1 MHNSSNCVDV
11 PKCELEATHVRKV
24 WWRRIPLF
32 WELADCGARPGEA
45 EESESG
51 RILDHQIVGK
61 ILDHQV
67 VGKIL
72 NTSNIAAVKV
82 SQNYVVRLQMITDS
96 ATFESAVGTIALSIT
111 VQNFVL
117 Q

>member
-1 MHNSSNCVDV
+1 M
-11 PKCELEATHVRKV
+11 RKV

-51 RILDHQIVGK
+51 KILDHQIVGK
-61 ILDHQV
+61 MLD
-67 VGKIL
+67 
-72 NTSNIAAVKV
+72 TSNIAAVKV
-82 SQNYVVRLQMITDS
+82 SQNYVVRLQIITDS

-111 VQNFVL
+111 VQNFVP

>member
-1 MHNSSNCVDV
+1 METNLPLSGNWQTAVLV
-11 PKCELEATHVRKV
+11 QVK
-24 WWRRIPLF
+24 RRNQVVGKIL
-32 WELADCGARPGEA
+32 DHQIVGK
-45 EESESG
+45 
-51 RILDHQIVGK
+51 ILDHQIVGK

-67 VGKIL
+67 VGKML
-72 NTSNIAAVKV
+72 DTSNIAAVKV

-111 VQNFVL
+111 VQNFVP